1 MSSGIAEMHSS
12 PRALLAAATVVA
24 ALMSAVVLGGFTEAR
39 ADAAFERFVAGFW
52 PQAKKAD
59 ITRATYDRAF
69 AGITAH
75 DPEVLEKA
83 NYQPEFVKTI
93 GEYLATAVSDARV
106 ETGKEML
113 AAWKPWLDRIE
124 ARSGVQRQILVAI
137 WGMESNFG
145 KVLDDPAVVKSV
157 IRSLATLAC
166 CDPKRGKFGRSQL
179 IAAMKILQRGDVP
192 ANRFTG
198 SWAGAMGHTQFIPT
212 SYLAFSADADGDGKV
227 DIWTNIPDALATAA
241 NLLVK
246 NGWRKGET
254 WGYEVVLPSGF
265 NYARVDE
272 KAGRPLAD
280 WQKMG
285 VKRATGAGFPH
296 PEQKAKLIL
305 PAGARGP
312 AFLILP
318 NFNVI
323 KRYNNATSY
332 ALGVGLLSDR
342 IVGAPPLG
350 ASWPAD
356 MRPLTGAQVEEL
368 QRLLAQKGYDPG
380 DIDGKAGP
388 GTRDAIRAYQ
398 ADKGLPAD
406 GNPSTAILDFLKKG
420 G

>member
-1 MSSGIAEMHSS
+1 MPSRTRSTNHPA
-12 PRALLAAATVVA
+12 RAAGAVLALCA
-24 ALMSAVVLGGFTEAR
+24 ALTFAGLAEAR
-39 ADAAFERFVAGFW
+39 ADAAFQKFVTGFW
-52 PQAKKAD
+52 PQAQKAG

-69 AGITAH
+69 AGIRER

-83 NYQPEFVKTI
+83 RYQPEFVKTI
-93 GEYLATAVSDARV
+93 GEYLATAVSDARI
-106 ETGKEML
+106 ETGREML
-113 AAWKPWLDRIE
+113 VKWKPWLDRIE
-124 ARSGVQRQILVAI
+124 ARSRVPRQILVAI
-137 WGMESNFG
+137 WGMESNYG
-145 KVLDDPAVVKSV
+145 KVLDNPAVVKSV
-157 IRSLATLAC
+157 VRSLATLAC

-179 IAAMKILQRGDVP
+179 IAALKIVQRGDVP
-192 ANRFTG
+192 FDRFTG

-212 SYLAFSADADGDGKV
+212 SYLAFSTDADGDGKA

-241 NLLVK
+241 NLLAK
-246 NGWRKGET
+246 NKWRTGET
-254 WGYEVVLPSGF
+254 WGYEVVLPQGF

-272 KAGRPLAD
+272 KAGRSLAE

-285 VKRATGAGFPH
+285 VRRASGGAFPR
-296 PEQKAKLIL
+296 PDDTAKLIL

-332 ALGVGLLSDR
+332 ALGVGILADR
-342 IVGAPPLG
+342 IMGAPPL
-350 ASWPAD
+350 AATWPAD
-356 MRPLTGAQVEEL
+356 MRPLSGAQVEEL

-380 DIDGKAGP
+380 GIDGMAGP

-398 ADKGLPAD
+398 SDKGLPAD

>member
-1 MSSGIAEMHSS
+1 MPS
-12 PRALLAAATVVA
+12 PVRSLRGLAVAAIVA
-24 ALMSAVVLGGFTEAR
+24 ALLSIAGPGGVSPAH
-39 ADAAFERFVAGFW
+39 ADAAFQRFVTGFW
-52 PQAKKAD
+52 PQAKKAG
-59 ITRATYDRAF
+59 ITRATFDRAF
-69 AGITAH
+69 AGITAR

-83 NYQPEFVKTI
+83 AYQPEFVKTI
-93 GEYLATAVSDARV
+93 GEYLATAVSDARI

-113 AAWKPWLDRIE
+113 VAWKPWLDRIE

-137 WGMESNFG
+137 WGMESNYG
-145 KVLDDPAVVKSV
+145 KVLDNPAVMKSV

-192 ANRFTG
+192 AGGFTG

-227 DIWTNIPDALATAA
+227 DIWKNIPDALATAA

-254 WGYEVVLPSGF
+254 WGYEVVLPKGF
-265 NYARVDE
+265 NFARVDE
-272 KAGRPLAD
+272 KSPRAVAD

-285 VKRATGAGFPH
+285 VRRASGAAFPR
-296 PEQKAKLIL
+296 PADKARLIL
-305 PAGARGP
+305 PAGAGGP

-332 ALGVGLLSDR
+332 ALGVGILSDR
-342 IVGAPPLG
+342 IVGAPPLMAG
-350 ASWPAD
+350 WPAD
-356 MRPLTGAQVEEL
+356 MRPLSGAQVEEL
-368 QRLLAQKGYDPG
+368 QRLLAQHGYDPG
-380 DIDGKAGP
+380 GIDGRAGP
-388 GTRDAIRAYQ
+388 DTREAIRAYQ
-398 ADKGLPAD
+398 AAKGLPAD
-406 GNPSTAILDFLKKG
+406 GNPSSAILDFLKKG
-420 G
+420 R

>member
-1 MSSGIAEMHSS
+1 MPSRTRSDHRSIRFA
-12 PRALLAAATVVA
+12 VA
-24 ALMSAVVLGGFTEAR
+24 ALAVCAALSFAGPTEAR
-39 ADAAFERFVAGFW
+39 ADATFQKFVTGFW
-52 PQAKKAD
+52 PQAKKAG

-69 AGITAH
+69 AGITER

-83 NYQPEFVKTI
+83 AYQPEFVKTI
-93 GEYLATAVSDARV
+93 GEYLATAVSDARI

-113 AAWKPWLDRIE
+113 VKWKPWLDRIE
-124 ARSGVQRQILVAI
+124 ARSGVPRQVLVAI
-137 WGMESNFG
+137 WGMESNYG
-145 KVLDDPAVVKSV
+145 KVLDNPAVVKSV

-192 ANRFTG
+192 INRFTG

-241 NLLVK
+241 NLLHK
-246 NGWRKGET
+246 NKWRTGET
-254 WGYEVVLPSGF
+254 WGYEVVLPQGF

-272 KAGRPLAD
+272 KAGRTLAD

-285 VKRATGAGFPH
+285 VRRASGSAFPR
-296 PEQKAKLIL
+296 PDDKATLIL

-312 AFLILP
+312 AFLVLP

-332 ALGVGLLSDR
+332 ALGVGILSDR
-342 IVGAPPLG
+342 LIGAPPL
-350 ASWPAD
+350 AATWPAD
-356 MRPLTGAQVEEL
+356 MRPLSGAQVEEL

-380 DIDGKAGP
+380 GIDGMAGP

-398 ADKGLPAD
+398 SDKGLPAD